1 MVFKTALS
9 RQKWE
14 GLLACTWIVLIDIL
28 LLIWMARRPVDAT
41 KFLLIVLFCLSL
53 PLLAHLAYRTWSI
66 FTLEYWVDRNAL
78 TISWAG
84 IRQIVPLHTIKRIID
99 GEVQDLSHSRWSH
112 WPASHM
118 RVGRAMGL
126 LNLQLLA
133 TRPLSD
139 CLLVDTGNEILALS
153 PAHKADFLDVIQ
165 ERFELGPAISVRP
178 ARAYT
183 GALPRV
189 WWLLNNQDAVGKL
202 LMFAGGLGVFA
213 LFGLLMIRF
222 PNLPSDLVMRY
233 NADGS
238 PEVIRSK
245 SALFLLPL
253 MGLMTWV
260 VNGLWGVWMAARK
273 QPIGAYLLWGGAVVV
288 QLFALLALAGLMI

>member
-14 GLLACTWIVLIDIL
+14 GLLACIWIVLIDLL

-84 IRQIVPLHTIKRIID
+84 IRQIVPLHAIKRIID
-99 GEVQDLSHSRWSH
+99 GEVQDLSHPRWGH

-133 TRPLSD
+133 TRPLAE
-139 CLLVDTGNEILALS
+139 CLLVDTGDEILALS
-153 PAHKADFLDVIQ
+153 PAWKEDFLEVIQ
-165 ERFELGPAISVRP
+165 ERFELGPAIHVRP
-178 ARAYT
+178 AREYT
-183 GALPRV
+183 GTLPRL
-189 WWLLNNQDAVGKL
+189 WQMLNKQEAIGKL
-202 LMFAGGLGVFA
+202 LMFAGGVGVFA

-222 PNLPSDLVMRY
+222 PDLPSDLVMRY

-245 SALFLLPL
+245 STLFLLPL
-253 MGLMTWV
+253 IGLMTWL
-260 VNGLWGVWMAARK
+260 VNGLWGGWMAARK

-288 QLFALLALAGLMI
+288 QLFALLALAGLMV